1 MNVKSVLSEQ
11 ELAQRCREGNLEAFE
26 ELYAR
31 CSRAVY
37 RYAYRMLNDPDDA
50 DDVMQETFVRAFR
63 MLPNFRGECNLL
75 TWLIKIAGNLCRD
88 RYKSRARRREV
99 PFDDLLANR
108 PDTSANG
115 LDPASIVAQQDMQE
129 RVRRVLA
136 ALPASHREVIIL
148 RDFEELS
155 YQEIAQILGCSIASI
170 KLRLFRARRAL
181 RDRLES
187 FLEA

>member
-1 MNVKSVLSEQ
+1 MKSGLSEQ
-11 ELAQRCREGNLEAFE
+11 ELAQKCREGNMEAFE

-37 RYAYRMLNDPDDA
+37 RYAYRMLNDADEA

-75 TWLIKIAGNLCRD
+75 TWLIKIASNLCRD
-88 RYKSRARRREV
+88 RYKTRMRRREV
-99 PFDDLLANR
+99 PFDDQLANR
-108 PDTSANG
+108 PDNSQRG
-115 LDPASIVAQQDMQE
+115 RDPADLVVQQDLQE

-136 ALPASHREVIIL
+136 ALPAAHREVIVL

-155 YQEIAQILGCSIASI
+155 YQEIAQILDCSISSI
-170 KLRLFRARRAL
+170 KLRLFRARRAF
-181 RDRLES
+181 RERLES
-187 FLEA
+187 LLKA